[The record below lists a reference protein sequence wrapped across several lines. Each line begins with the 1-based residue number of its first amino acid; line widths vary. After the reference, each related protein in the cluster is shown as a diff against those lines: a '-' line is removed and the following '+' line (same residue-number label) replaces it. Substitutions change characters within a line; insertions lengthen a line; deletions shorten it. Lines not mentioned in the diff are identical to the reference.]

1 MPVCQGRTGRIGIFG
16 ADTGCLRSLRGL
28 SVWVTYPRTG
38 LVSISHNPF
47 EFQELTSGGVR
58 ADSENVGSSWDGF
71 SCEKKSP
78 EER

>member
-1 MPVCQGRTGRIGIFG
+1 M
-16 ADTGCLRSLRGL
+16 